1 MSDINPRALGTN
13 SNNKERNPVL
23 VPDPPYYKYT
33 PTPTTPSIPETLQT
47 SAAETPPEVD
57 LPRDP
62 LHSPHAHHP
71 RLSAKVPSD
80 NNFMIP
86 ISRGEQQLDF
96 YGDDLWYDSQ
106 QYLNQPEQP
115 TQQQHPQCSHPQ
127 RPTNYYYDLVVTVPH
142 CAGSNSNTSVF
153 FPAAAQQQQ
162 SQQEQQQQHH
172 YPSENTPR
180 HKAPPRNDET

>member
-1 MSDINPRALGTN
+1 MARLEQPLVARMFTAIVIEDVLYEVFFRFYQNTLSHLITQSTYHVRHKSP
-13 SNNKERNPVL
+13 SNLVLVPTTINPVL

-33 PTPTTPSIPETLQT
+33 HTPTTPSIPETLQT

-86 ISRGEQQLDF
+86 ISRGDQQLELT
-96 YGDDLWYDSQ
+96 GTTCGMIV
-106 QYLNQPEQP
+106 N
-115 TQQQHPQCSHPQ
+115 
-127 RPTNYYYDLVVTVPH
+127 
-142 CAGSNSNTSVF
+142 NT
-153 FPAAAQQQQ
+153 
-162 SQQEQQQQHH
+162 
-172 YPSENTPR
+172 
-180 HKAPPRNDET
+180 